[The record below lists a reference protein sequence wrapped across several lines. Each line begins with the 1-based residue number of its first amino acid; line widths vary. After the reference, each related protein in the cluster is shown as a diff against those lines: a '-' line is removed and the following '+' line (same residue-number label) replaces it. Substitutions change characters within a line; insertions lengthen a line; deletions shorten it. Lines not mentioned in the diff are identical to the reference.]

1 MIPSTDGVEVAVHDL
16 GGDGPTLFVSHAT
29 GFLGLMYAP
38 LARELPQYHSVA
50 IDYRGHGDATEPAS
64 GAFAWTG
71 FREDA
76 LAVIDALGLGAMYG
90 FGHSMGGTVLLMIEL
105 ARPGTFHALALY
117 EPIVYPPGRV
127 RSEEPIDLVVG
138 TRRRR
143 REFPTRE
150 AAFENYSGKP
160 PLDVLTPEVLR
171 LYVDHGL
178 AETPEGTVRL
188 KCDPES
194 EARTFEANMS
204 HDTWARLGE
213 VQCPVL
219 VMAEPF
225 RDRAP
230 AMMAENAARR
240 LPRGEYLV
248 FPDLDHFGPFE
259 DPSAVATA
267 VSEYFARA

>member
-1 MIPSTDGVEVAVHDL
+1 M
-16 GGDGPTLFVSHAT
+16 
-29 GFLGLMYAP
+29 
-38 LARELPQYHSVA
+38 
-50 IDYRGHGDATEPAS
+50 
-64 GAFAWTG
+64 
-71 FREDA
+71 
-76 LAVIDALGLGAMYG
+76 
-90 FGHSMGGTVLLMIEL
+90 
-105 ARPGTFHALALY
+105 
-117 EPIVYPPGRV
+117 
-127 RSEEPIDLVVG
+127 
-138 TRRRR
+138 
-143 REFPTRE
+143 
-150 AAFENYSGKP
+150 
-160 PLDVLTPEVLR
+160 LTPEVLR